1 MSTKP
6 HKTGNGALMRRFLPY
21 LIKYKGVLF
30 FDLFCAALTT
40 LCDIA
45 LPTIMRTLTNTVSA
59 AALTVDTVLRMAALY
74 FVLRIID
81 GAASY
86 FMSGIGH
93 IMGVHIETDM
103 RRDAFDHLL
112 RLDHTYYNNTK
123 VGQIM
128 GRITN
133 DLFDVTEFAHHCPEE
148 FFIAG
153 IKIVASFVILCQASI
168 PLTLIVFAC
177 VPLMGVVS
185 VKLNHKLRERFR
197 QQRFQIGELNATIE
211 DSLLGQRVVKAFA
224 AEDLEREKFEQGN
237 REFEKIKTL
246 GYHAMAAFNTSTRMF
261 DGLMYFVVIL
271 AGGLSLVYGAISA
284 GDLVAYVLY
293 VSTLIATIRRIVEFA
308 EQFQRGMT
316 GIERFAE
323 IMDTPIAIADKPDA
337 KPLEVK
343 QGGIEFK
350 DVSFEYPDDHN
361 QVLHHVNLTI
371 RPGESLALVGPS
383 GGGKTT
389 LCNLIPRFY
398 DVTGGTV
405 LVDGQ
410 DVRDVQLH
418 SLRQAIGVVQQD
430 VYLFS
435 GTVAENIAYGRPGA
449 TRAEIEE
456 AARLAGADGF
466 VRALK
471 NGYDTYVGERGVKL
485 SGGQK
490 QRLAIA
496 RVFLKNP
503 PILLLDEAT
512 SALDNE
518 SEILVGQSLD
528 KLAKGRT
535 TLTIAHRLTTIK
547 NADRILVDPFCG
559 SGTFPIEAAMM
570 AANIAPGLNRE
581 FISEE
586 WTNLIS
592 KQLWY
597 DVIEEANDMVHTDIK
612 VDIQGYDIDADV
624 VKAARENAKRAG
636 VDHLIHF
643 QQRAVADMHHPK
655 KYGFIISNPPYGE
668 RLEEKENL
676 PELYRQIGEMYR
688 GLDAWSMYL
697 ITSYEQA
704 QQYIGRKADKN
715 RKIYNGM
722 LKTYFYQ
729 FLGPKPPKR
738 RNNEESH

>member
-1 MSTKP
+1 MP
-6 HKTGNGALMRRFLPY
+6 NNERKTGNGALMRRFMPY
-21 LIKYKGVLF
+21 LAKYKGVLC

-40 LCDIA
+40 LCDII
-45 LPTIMRTLTNTVSA
+45 LPKIMSTLTNSVGSLT
-59 AALTVDTVLRMAALY
+59 AALVLKLAALY
-74 FVLRIID
+74 LVLRIID
-81 GAASY
+81 AAAQY
-86 FMSGIGH
+86 FMSSIGH

-153 IKIVASFVILCQASI
+153 IKIAASFVILCQSSVL
-168 PLTLIVFAC
+168 LTLVVFAC

-185 VKLNHKLRERFR
+185 VKLNQKLRARFR
-197 QQRFQIGELNATIE
+197 EQRFQIGELNATIE

-237 REFEKIKTL
+237 RAFEEIKTK
-246 GYHAMAAFNTSTRMF
+246 GYYAMAAFNTSTRLF
-261 DGLMYFVVIL
+261 DGLMYLVVIL
-271 AGGLSLVYGAISA
+271 AGGLFLVYGTITP

-323 IMDTPIAIADKPDA
+323 IMDTPIAIADAPDA
-337 KPLEVK
+337 RELQVT
-343 QGGIEFK
+343 QGGIELR

-361 QVLHHVNLTI
+361 KVLRHVNLTI
-371 RPGESLALVGPS
+371 HPGESLALVGPS

-398 DVTGGTV
+398 DVTGGSI
-405 LVDGQ
+405 LIDGQ
-410 DVRDVQLH
+410 DVRSVTLH
-418 SLRQAIGVVQQD
+418 SLRSAIGVVQQD

-449 TRAEIEE
+449 TRAEVEE
-456 AARLAGADGF
+456 AARMAGADEF

-490 QRLAIA
+490 QRISIA

-503 PILLLDEAT
+503 RILLLDEAT

-528 KLAKGRT
+528 KLAVGRT
-535 TLTIAHRLTTIK
+535 TLTIAHRLTTIQ
-547 NADRILVDPFCG
+547 NADRILVLGKDG
-559 SGTFPIEAAMM
+559 
-570 AANIAPGLNRE
+570 
-581 FISEE
+581 
-586 WTNLIS
+586 
-592 KQLWY
+592 
-597 DVIEEANDMVHTDIK
+597 IEEE
-612 VDIQGYDIDADV
+612 G
-624 VKAARENAKRAG
+624 
-636 VDHLIHF
+636 
-643 QQRAVADMHHPK
+643 
-655 KYGFIISNPPYGE
+655 
-668 RLEEKENL
+668 
-676 PELYRQIGEMYR
+676 
-688 GLDAWSMYL
+688 
-697 ITSYEQA
+697 
-704 QQYIGRKADKN
+704 
-715 RKIYNGM
+715 
-722 LKTYFYQ
+722 
-729 FLGPKPPKR
+729 
-738 RNNEESH
+738 SHA

>member
-1 MSTKP
+1 MPNNERKN
-6 HKTGNGALMRRFLPY
+6 GNGALMRRFMPY
-21 LIKYKGVLF
+21 LAKYKGVLC

-40 LCDIA
+40 LCDII
-45 LPTIMRTLTNTVSA
+45 LPKIMSTLTNSVGSLT
-59 AALTVDTVLRMAALY
+59 AALVLKLAALY
-74 FVLRIID
+74 LVLRIID
-81 GAASY
+81 AAAQY
-86 FMSGIGH
+86 FMSSIGH

-103 RRDAFDHLL
+103 RHDAFDHLL

-153 IKIVASFVILCQASI
+153 IKIAASFVILCQSSVL
-168 PLTLIVFAC
+168 LTLVVFAC

-185 VKLNHKLRERFR
+185 VKLNQKLRARFR
-197 QQRFQIGELNATIE
+197 EQRFQIGELNATIE

-237 REFEKIKTL
+237 RAFEAIKTK
-246 GYHAMAAFNTSTRMF
+246 GYYAMAAFNTSTRLF
-261 DGLMYFVVIL
+261 DGLMYLVVIL
-271 AGGLSLVYGAISA
+271 AGGLFLVYGAITP

-323 IMDTPIAIADKPDA
+323 IMDTPIAIADAPDA
-337 KPLEVK
+337 KTLQVT
-343 QGGIEFK
+343 QGGIELQ

-361 QVLHHVNLTI
+361 KVLRHVNLTI
-371 RPGESLALVGPS
+371 HPGESLALVGPS

-398 DVTGGTV
+398 DVTGGRI
-405 LVDGQ
+405 LIDGQ
-410 DVRDVQLH
+410 DVRSVTLH
-418 SLRQAIGVVQQD
+418 SLRSAIGVVQQD

-435 GTVAENIAYGRPGA
+435 GTVAENIAYGRPDA

-456 AARLAGADGF
+456 AARMAGADEF

-490 QRLAIA
+490 QRISIA

-503 PILLLDEAT
+503 RILLLDEAT

-528 KLAKGRT
+528 KLAQGRT
-535 TLTIAHRLTTIK
+535 TLTIAHRLTTIQ
-547 NADRILVDPFCG
+547 NADRILVLGKDG
-559 SGTFPIEAAMM
+559 
-570 AANIAPGLNRE
+570 
-581 FISEE
+581 
-586 WTNLIS
+586 
-592 KQLWY
+592 
-597 DVIEEANDMVHTDIK
+597 IEEEGSHAELLAQKGI
-612 VDIQGYDIDADV
+612 Y
-624 VKAARENAKRAG
+624 
-636 VDHLIHF
+636 
-643 QQRAVADMHHPK
+643 
-655 KYGFIISNPPYGE
+655 Y
-668 RLEEKENL
+668 RLWN
-676 PELYRQIGEMYR
+676 
-688 GLDAWSMYL
+688 GLVSGQTL
-697 ITSYEQA
+697 
-704 QQYIGRKADKN
+704 
-715 RKIYNGM
+715 
-722 LKTYFYQ
+722 
-729 FLGPKPPKR
+729 
-738 RNNEESH
+738 

>member
-1 MSTKP
+1 MSKTKINDP
-6 HKTGNGALMRRFLPY
+6 GAHHAGSGALIRRFLPY
-21 LIKYKGVLF
+21 LAKYKMTLF
-30 FDLFCAALTT
+30 LDLFCAALTT
-40 LCDIA
+40 LCDIV
-45 LPTIMRTLTNTVSA
+45 LPKIMSTITNAAMGVGITLTA
-59 AALTVDTVLRMAALY
+59 GIVLRLAALY

-86 FMSGIGH
+86 YMSSIGH

-112 RLDHTYYNNTK
+112 KLDHTYYNNTK
-123 VGQIM
+123 VGTIM

-148 FFIAG
+148 FFIAA
-153 IKIVASFVILCQASI
+153 IKIVVSFIILCRASV
-168 PLTLIVFAC
+168 PLTLAVFAC

-185 VKLNHKLRERFR
+185 VYLNGRLRARFR
-197 QQRFQIGELNATIE
+197 QQRVQIGELNSTIE
-211 DSLLGQRVVKAFA
+211 DSLLGQGVVKAFA
-224 AEDLEREKFEQGN
+224 AEDEEREKFAKGN
-237 REFEKIKTL
+237 RDFEQIKTL
-246 GYHAMAAFNTSTRMF
+246 GYYAMGAFNTSTRLF
-261 DGLMYFVVIL
+261 DGLMYLVVIL
-271 AGGLSLVYGAISA
+271 AGGLSLVNGKITA
-284 GDLVAYVLY
+284 GDLVAYMLY
-293 VSTLIATIRRIVEFA
+293 VTTLIATIRRIVEFA

-449 TRAEIEE
+449 TRDEIEE

-547 NADRILVDPFCG
+547 NADRILVLGKDG
-559 SGTFPIEAAMM
+559 
-570 AANIAPGLNRE
+570 
-581 FISEE
+581 
-586 WTNLIS
+586 
-592 KQLWY
+592 
-597 DVIEEANDMVHTDIK
+597 IEEEGSH
-612 VDIQGYDIDADV
+612 
-624 VKAARENAKRAG
+624 EELLAKKG
-636 VDHLIHF
+636 I
-643 QQRAVADMHHPK
+643 
-655 KYGFIISNPPYGE
+655 YY
-668 RLEEKENL
+668 RLWN
-676 PELYRQIGEMYR
+676 
-688 GLDAWSMYL
+688 GLVSGQTL
-697 ITSYEQA
+697 
-704 QQYIGRKADKN
+704 
-715 RKIYNGM
+715 
-722 LKTYFYQ
+722 
-729 FLGPKPPKR
+729 
-738 RNNEESH
+738 

>member
-1 MSTKP
+1 MANNERKN
-6 HKTGNGALMRRFLPY
+6 GNGALMRRFMPY
-21 LIKYKGVLF
+21 LAKYKGVLC

-40 LCDIA
+40 LCDII
-45 LPTIMRTLTNTVSA
+45 LPKIMSTLTNSVGSLT
-59 AALTVDTVLRMAALY
+59 AALVLKLAALY
-74 FVLRIID
+74 LVLRIID
-81 GAASY
+81 AAAQY
-86 FMSGIGH
+86 FMSSVGH

-153 IKIVASFVILCQASI
+153 IKIAASFVILCQSSVL
-168 PLTLIVFAC
+168 LTLVVFAC

-185 VKLNHKLRERFR
+185 VKLNQKLRARFR
-197 QQRFQIGELNATIE
+197 EQRFQIGELNATIE

-237 REFEKIKTL
+237 RAFEAIKTK
-246 GYHAMAAFNTSTRMF
+246 GYYAMAAFNTSTRLF
-261 DGLMYFVVIL
+261 DGLMYLVVIL
-271 AGGLSLVYGAISA
+271 AGGLFLVYGAITP

-323 IMDTPIAIADKPDA
+323 IMDTPIAIADAPDA
-337 KPLEVK
+337 KALQVT
-343 QGGIEFK
+343 QGGIELQ

-361 QVLHHVNLTI
+361 KVLRHVNLTI
-371 RPGESLALVGPS
+371 HPGESLALVGPS

-398 DVTGGTV
+398 DVTGGRI
-405 LVDGQ
+405 LIDGQ
-410 DVRDVQLH
+410 DVRSVTLH
-418 SLRQAIGVVQQD
+418 SLRSAIGVVQQD

-435 GTVAENIAYGRPGA
+435 GTVAENIAYGRPDT

-456 AARLAGADGF
+456 AARLAGADEF

-471 NGYDTYVGERGVKL
+471 SGYDTYVGERGVKL

-490 QRLAIA
+490 QRISIA

-503 PILLLDEAT
+503 RILLLDEAT

-528 KLAKGRT
+528 KLAVGRT
-535 TLTIAHRLTTIK
+535 TLTIAHRLTTIQ
-547 NADRILVDPFCG
+547 NADRILVLGKDG
-559 SGTFPIEAAMM
+559 
-570 AANIAPGLNRE
+570 
-581 FISEE
+581 
-586 WTNLIS
+586 
-592 KQLWY
+592 
-597 DVIEEANDMVHTDIK
+597 IEEEGSHAELLAQKGI
-612 VDIQGYDIDADV
+612 Y
-624 VKAARENAKRAG
+624 
-636 VDHLIHF
+636 
-643 QQRAVADMHHPK
+643 
-655 KYGFIISNPPYGE
+655 Y
-668 RLEEKENL
+668 RLWN
-676 PELYRQIGEMYR
+676 
-688 GLDAWSMYL
+688 GLVSGQTL
-697 ITSYEQA
+697 
-704 QQYIGRKADKN
+704 
-715 RKIYNGM
+715 
-722 LKTYFYQ
+722 
-729 FLGPKPPKR
+729 
-738 RNNEESH
+738 